1 MHTGILYIVAT
12 PIGNLEDITFR
23 AVWTLKEVDL
33 IFCED
38 TRVTKRLLDKYN
50 ITAETRSFYKS
61 SGSGARKPQANFEYI
76 LSELGS
82 GKDVAFVTDAG
93 TPGISD
99 PGNTLAEKVLAEGFA
114 VMPIPGVSALT
125 TLVSVSGIDLTQFV
139 FLGFPPHKKGRE
151 TYFKKLLSYDIPVIY
166 YESPHRLIKN
176 LELLSVIASEA
187 KQSRNIILGRELTK
201 MFEEVIR
208 GSAEDI
214 LRYFEE
220 NKGKVKGEFVIIV
233 Y

>member
-1 MHTGILYIVAT
+1 MNTGTLYIIAT

-23 AVWTLKEVDL
+23 AIRILKEADL

-38 TRVTKRLLDKYN
+38 TRVTKKLLDRYE

-61 SGSGARKPQANFEYI
+61 GGNGARKPEANFEYI
-76 LSELGS
+76 LSELKS
-82 GKDVAFVTDAG
+82 GKNIAFVTDAG

-99 PGNTLAEKVLAEGFA
+99 PGNTLAEKALAEGIT

-125 TLVSVSGIDLTQFV
+125 TIVSVSGIDLTRFV
-139 FLGFPPHKKGRE
+139 FMGFPPHKKGRE
-151 TYFKKLLSYDIPVIY
+151 TYFNKLIAYDIPVIY

-176 LELLSVIASEA
+176 LELLSQIAPV
-187 KQSRNIILGRELTK
+187 KNIIIGRELTK
-201 MFEEVIR
+201 MYEEIVR
-208 GSAEDI
+208 GGVREI
-214 LRYFEE
+214 LEYFEK
-220 NKGKVKGEFVIIV
+220 NKEKVKGEFVIVV

>member
-1 MHTGILYIVAT
+1 MNTGILYIVAT

-23 AVWTLKEVDL
+23 AVRVLKEVDL

-38 TRVTKRLLDKYN
+38 TRVTKRLLDKYE
-50 ITAETRSFYKS
+50 ITAETRSFYKF
-61 SGSGARKPQANFEYI
+61 GGNGARKPQANFEYI
-76 LSELGS
+76 LSELRT
-82 GKDVAFVTDAG
+82 GKNVAFVTDAG

-99 PGNTLAEKVLAEGFA
+99 PGNTLTEKVLTEGIT

-125 TLVSVSGIDLTQFV
+125 TITSVSGIDLTQFV

-151 TYFKKLLSYDIPVIY
+151 TYFYKLISYDIPVIY

-176 LELLSVIASEA
+176 LELLNRLAPSKNVI
-187 KQSRNIILGRELTK
+187 IGRELTK
-201 MFEEVIR
+201 LYEEIIR

-214 LRYFEE
+214 LKYFEK
-220 NKGKVKGEFVIIV
+220 NKDRIKGEFVVIV